1 MKQVM
6 SVYTLQYQL
15 KFYSKNSKAT
25 LHVPFKVLDEPIEE
39 IKKIRTKET

>member
-6 SVYTLQYQL
+6 SMFTSQYQL

-39 IKKIRTKET
+39 TEKIRTKEI